1 VDFIEDQIVYLWDIE
16 LTINQIPKEFPIKKY
31 KNLFSIE
38 NLSKTLMLF
47 LVFPHALLFLSLRDL
62 TLFQFEGG
70 ISWTFDELALDGVL
84 DLLETLVL
92 RCDNDYF
99 WFFWLFLKLIQYWE
113 NGINNLLSVSKALDC
128 D

>member
-1 VDFIEDQIVYLWDIE
+1 MTDE
-16 LTINQIPKEFPIKKY
+16 LPIKKY

-70 ISWTFDELALDGVL
+70 IGCIFDELVLDGVL

-92 RCDNDYF
+92 RSDNDDF
-99 WFFWLFLKLIQYWE
+99 WFFWLFLKSFP
-113 NGINNLLSVSKALDC
+113 SVDV
-128 D
+128 

>member
-1 VDFIEDQIVYLWDIE
+1 L
-16 LTINQIPKEFPIKKY
+16 L
-31 KNLFSIE
+31 SIE

-70 ISWTFDELALDGVL
+70 VSCFFDELALDGVL

-99 WFFWLFLKLIQYWE
+99 WFFWLFLKTYP
-113 NGINNLLSVSKALDC
+113 SDDV
-128 D
+128 